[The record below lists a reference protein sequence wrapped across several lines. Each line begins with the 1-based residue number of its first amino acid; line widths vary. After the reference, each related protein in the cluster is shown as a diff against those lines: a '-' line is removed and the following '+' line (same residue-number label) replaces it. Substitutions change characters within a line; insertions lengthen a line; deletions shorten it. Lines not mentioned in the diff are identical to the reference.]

1 MKKHLITASVL
12 AALFA
17 AGTLFT
23 GSPAGQANAQPGQGQ
38 GQGQGSAPVTIV
50 GPLPVP
56 VTGTTTVAGSVAAT
70 QSGPWNVSANQAG
83 TWNVGI
89 NNTPL
94 NPVPVQ
100 FKQTLTPFYAATGTM
115 IMPVNSINSS
125 AATAVTVP
133 LDKILA
139 LEYVS
144 YTCVGDSNT
153 TGQEVNVRLSY
164 KTYELGESISS
175 EAWAPSSGAMTAQ
188 NGKVLAGGAQVNVYA
203 QNGPLNVILQRTSP
217 AGEMACAVYLSG
229 RYLDR

>member
-23 GSPAGQANAQPGQGQ
+23 GSPAGQANAQS

-115 IMPVNSINSS
+115 NMPPNSINSS

-175 EAWAPSSGAMTAQ
+175 EAWVPSSGEMTAQ

-217 AGEMACAVYLSG
+217 AGEIFCAVYLSG